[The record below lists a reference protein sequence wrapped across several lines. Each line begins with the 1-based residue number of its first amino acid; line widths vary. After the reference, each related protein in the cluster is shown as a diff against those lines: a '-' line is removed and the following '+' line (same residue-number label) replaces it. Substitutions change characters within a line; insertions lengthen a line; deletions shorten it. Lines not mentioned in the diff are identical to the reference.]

1 MRSLLDLNTAVDA
14 LRTLQDKAAGIE
26 ELHQ

>member
-1 MRSLLDLNTAVDA
+1 MRSLLDLNTAADA
-14 LRTLQDKAAGIE
+14 LRTLQDKAAVIE